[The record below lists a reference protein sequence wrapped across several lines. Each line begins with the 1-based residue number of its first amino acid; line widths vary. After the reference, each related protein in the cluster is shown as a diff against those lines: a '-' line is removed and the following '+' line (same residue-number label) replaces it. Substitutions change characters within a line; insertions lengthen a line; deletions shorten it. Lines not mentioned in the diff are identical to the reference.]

1 MGWVYGIRGSLIKNE
16 CTQLCIA
23 ECGDE
28 TPTVVGDTQPQS
40 FLGTIHSSR
49 IKSRDPFLPCV
60 IVLGKKNKAT
70 TFSPIFHI
78 TEGSPFEE
86 TVKSFA
92 FPAPRSLSSFS

>member
-60 IVLGKKNKAT
+60 IVLGKKNKVT
-70 TFSPIFHI
+70 TFSP
-78 TEGSPFEE
+78 S
-86 TVKSFA
+86 
-92 FPAPRSLSSFS
+92 